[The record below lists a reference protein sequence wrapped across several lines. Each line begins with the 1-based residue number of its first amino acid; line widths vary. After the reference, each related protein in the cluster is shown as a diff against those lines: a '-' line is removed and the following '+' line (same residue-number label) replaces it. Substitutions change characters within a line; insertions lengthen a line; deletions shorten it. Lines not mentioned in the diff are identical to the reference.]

1 MCYLIF
7 YSHVKNVKKILDN
20 RKNSDYLRDIL
31 QKLRKKKTDI
41 NK

>member
-7 YSHVKNVKKILDN
+7 YKQDTDVKKILDN

-31 QKLRKKKTDI
+31 QKFILKFSIIWK
-41 NK
+41 